1 MEGLLLVDGKVLWI
15 NGGNVGAQGFLL
27 AGKPTLSALLYD
39 PTQDKGK
46 RWTVLASSS
55 IARLYHSVALLLL
68 DGTVMVAGSNP
79 NEMPVEQARP
89 GNPYPTEFRVERF
102 TPPYLQGE
110 NANRRPTN
118 VKIPAELDVENKE
131 YTITFDAPAGAKEV
145 KVVLYYGGFV
155 THALHMGHRMLYLDN
170 SGWQAGKTQ
179 QTLKIKT
186 PPSKNSAPPGPY
198 VVYVVVCAY
207 PSLYFVNYR

>member
-1 MEGLLLVDGKVLWI
+1 MLDGKVLWI

-27 AGKPTLSALLYD
+27 SSEPTFDALLYD
-39 PTQDKGK
+39 PTQAKGK
-46 RWTVLASSS
+46 RWTVPASSG

-79 NEMPVEQARP
+79 NEMPVLQARP

-118 VKIPAELDVENKE
+118 VNVPAELNVGSPG
-131 YTITFDAPAGAKEV
+131 YTITFDAPPDAKEV
-145 KVVLYYGGFV
+145 KVVLYHGGFV
-155 THALHMGHRMLYLDN
+155 THALHMGHRMLYLDYT
-170 SGWQAGKTQ
+170 GWQAGKTQ
-179 QTLKIKT
+179 QTLSIT
-186 PPSKNSAPPGPY
+186 MPPSKNSAPPGPY
-198 VVYVVVCAY
+198 GVFVVVCAY
-207 PSLYFVNYR
+207 PSLYL